1 MGQNLCARTCVGA
14 GLLTLDL
21 VFNQES
27 PGRYQVRSGGS
38 CGNVLT
44 ILAYLGWESKPV
56 ARIGRDEGG
65 DIVLKDL
72 AGFGVDTGFVVQEES
87 NSTPA
92 ILQAIKKSPNGSR
105 THSYSLHC
113 PQCGSYLLRYRAISG
128 AMAGAVVEQ
137 IPGTAVFYFD
147 RVSRGTL
154 TLAKHFRERGAFIV
168 FEPSSVTD
176 EKLFAEA
183 AATVHLLKYSV
194 ERLPDIAYL
203 VGEQDIPLE
212 VQTLGP
218 EGVRYRWYKS
228 DSDGRPWSFMPAYP
242 VFNMVDE
249 AGAGDWCTAGLINA
263 LAQEGA
269 ASFWQAGPRELE
281 QALKLGQAMAAVN
294 CNFPSARG
302 AMYSLL
308 SNDMNSM
315 AAELVESKLDRNRTV
330 LSSDDSLH
338 DLVSMVCSRCC
349 LEDDLLERSSATQGN
364 EPPAVRD
371 A

>member
-1 MGQNLCARTCVGA
+1 MGSNLHVRTCVGA

-21 VFNQES
+21 VFNQDA
-27 PGRYQVRSGGS
+27 PGKYQVRSGGS

-44 ILAYLGWESKPV
+44 ILAYLGWKSNPV
-56 ARIGRDEGG
+56 ARIGQDEGG

-72 AGFGVDTGFVVQEES
+72 KAFCVDTGFVVQEDS

-92 ILQAIKKSPNGSR
+92 ILQAIKKSSNGPK

-113 PQCGSYLLRYRAISG
+113 PQCGSYLLRYRAISR
-128 AMAGAVVEQ
+128 AMAGAVMEE

-147 RVSRGTL
+147 RVSRGIL
-154 TLAKHFRERGAFIV
+154 TLAKHYREQGAFIV
-168 FEPSSVTD
+168 FEPSSAAD

-183 AATVHLLKYSV
+183 ASTAHLLKYSV

-203 VGEQDIPLE
+203 VGGKDIPLE

-218 EGVRYRWYKS
+218 EGLRYRWHKG
-228 DSDGRPWSFMPAYP
+228 DSDGRLWNFMPAYP
-242 VFNMVDE
+242 VVGMVDE

-269 ASFWQAGPRELE
+269 NSFWQAGPGELE

-308 SNDMNSM
+308 AKEMNLM
-315 AAELVESKLDRNRTV
+315 ATELVEGKLDKNGIA
-330 LSSDDSLH
+330 LSSDDTLH
-338 DLVSMVCSRCC
+338 DFVSMVCSRCC
-349 LEDDLLERSSATQGN
+349 LEDDL
-364 EPPAVRD
+364 
-371 A
+371 

>member
-1 MGQNLCARTCVGA
+1 MGQNLRVRTCVGA

-72 AGFGVDTGFVVQEES
+72 AGFGVDTGFVVQEDS
-87 NSTPA
+87 TSTPA
-92 ILQAIKKSPNGSR
+92 ILQAIKKSPKGSR

-128 AMAGAVVEQ
+128 AMAGTVVEQ
-137 IPGTAVFYFD
+137 TPDTAVFYFD

-154 TLAKHFRERGAFIV
+154 TLANHYREHGAFIV

-176 EKLFAEA
+176 EKLFSEA
-183 AATVHLLKYSV
+183 AAAAHLLKYSV

-203 VGEQDIPLE
+203 VLQ
-212 VQTLGP
+212 
-218 EGVRYRWYKS
+218 RR
-228 DSDGRPWSFMPAYP
+228 
-242 VFNMVDE
+242 
-249 AGAGDWCTAGLINA
+249 LI
-263 LAQEGA
+263 
-269 ASFWQAGPRELE
+269 
-281 QALKLGQAMAAVN
+281 
-294 CNFPSARG
+294 
-302 AMYSLL
+302 
-308 SNDMNSM
+308 
-315 AAELVESKLDRNRTV
+315 
-330 LSSDDSLH
+330 
-338 DLVSMVCSRCC
+338 
-349 LEDDLLERSSATQGN
+349 
-364 EPPAVRD
+364 
-371 A
+371 

>member
-1 MGQNLCARTCVGA
+1 MGQNLRVRTCVGA

-44 ILAYLGWESKPV
+44 MLAYLGWESKPV
-56 ARIGRDEGG
+56 ARIGRDAGG
-65 DIVLKDL
+65 DIVLRDL
-72 AGFGVDTGFVVQEES
+72 ASFGVDTGFVVQEDS
-87 NSTPA
+87 TSTPA

-128 AMAGAVVEQ
+128 AMAGTVVEQ
-137 IPGTAVFYFD
+137 IPDTAVFYFD

-154 TLAKHFRERGAFIV
+154 TLAKHYREHGAFIV

-176 EKLFAEA
+176 EKQFSEA
-183 AATVHLLKYSV
+183 AAVAHLLKYSV

-203 VGEQDIPLE
+203 VGGIDIPLE
-212 VQTLGP
+212 VQTLGS
-218 EGVRYRWYKS
+218 EGLRYRWHQS
-228 DSDGRPWSFMPAYP
+228 TSNGRLWSFMPAYP
-242 VFNMVDE
+242 VTDMVDE
-249 AGAGDWCTAGLINA
+249 AGAGDWCTAGLISA
-263 LAQEGA
+263 LGQMGA
-269 ASFWQAGPRELE
+269 ASFLKAEPPKLE

-308 SNDMNSM
+308 PSEMNAMTTGLMEGKLSRYGTELPSNEN
-315 AAELVESKLDRNRTV
+315 
-330 LSSDDSLH
+330 LH
-338 DLVSMVCSRCC
+338 NFVSMICSRCC
-349 LEDDLLERSSATQGN
+349 QEDDI
-364 EPPAVRD
+364 
-371 A
+371 

>member
-1 MGQNLCARTCVGA
+1 MGQNLRVRTCVGA

-27 PGRYQVRSGGS
+27 PGLYQVRSGGS

-72 AGFGVDTGFVVQEES
+72 AGFGVDTAFVIQEES
-87 NSTPA
+87 TSTPA
-92 ILQAIKKSPNGSR
+92 ILQAIRKSRNGSR
-105 THSYSLHC
+105 THSYSFHC
-113 PQCGSYLLRYRAISG
+113 PQCGSYLLRHRAISG

-137 IPGTAVFYFD
+137 MPDAAVFFFD

-154 TLAKHFRERGAFIV
+154 NLANNYREHGAFIV

-176 EKLFAEA
+176 KKLFGEA
-183 AATVHLLKYSV
+183 AAVAHLLKYSV
-194 ERLPDIAYL
+194 ERLPDISYL
-203 VGEQDIPLE
+203 VGGIDIPLE

-218 EGVRYRWYKS
+218 EGLRYRWYKG
-228 DSDGRPWSFMPAYP
+228 DSDGRLWSFMPAYP
-242 VFNMVDE
+242 VTDTLDE
-249 AGAGDWCTAGLINA
+249 AGSGDWCTAGLINA
-263 LAQEGA
+263 LGQNGA
-269 ASFWQAGPRELE
+269 TSFWKAEPQELE

-302 AMYSLL
+302 VMYSLL
-308 SNDMNSM
+308 PSEMNS
-315 AAELVESKLDRNRTV
+315 AAMELMEGKLNRKGTEV
-330 LSSDDSLH
+330 ASNSTLH
-338 DLVSMVCSRCC
+338 NLVNMVCSRCC
-349 LEDDLLERSSATQGN
+349 QEDDL
-364 EPPAVRD
+364 
-371 A
+371 

>member
-1 MGQNLCARTCVGA
+1 MGQNLRVRTCVGA

-27 PGRYQVRSGGS
+27 PGLYQVRSGGS

-72 AGFGVDTGFVVQEES
+72 GGFGVDTTFVVQEES
-87 NSTPA
+87 SNTPA
-92 ILQAIKKSPNGSR
+92 ILQAIRKSPNGSR

-128 AMAGAVVEQ
+128 AMAGTVVEQ
-137 IPGTAVFYFD
+137 MPDAAVFYFD

-154 TLAKHFRERGAFIV
+154 NLANHYRQHGSFIV

-176 EKLFAEA
+176 EKLFREA
-183 AATVHLLKYSV
+183 AGVAHLLKYSV
-194 ERLPDIAYL
+194 ERLPDVAYL
-203 VGEQDIPLE
+203 VAETDIPVE

-218 EGVRYRWYKS
+218 EGLRYRWYKG
-228 DSDGRPWSFMPAYP
+228 DGDGRLWSFMPAYP
-242 VFNMVDE
+242 VIDMIDE
-249 AGAGDWCTAGLINA
+249 AGAGDWCTAGLING
-263 LAQEGA
+263 LGQNGA
-269 ASFWQAGPRELE
+269 TSFWKADSPELE
-281 QALKLGQAMAAVN
+281 RVLRLGQAMAAVN

-302 AMYSLL
+302 AMYALKPSE
-308 SNDMNSM
+308 MNSM
-315 AAELVESKLDRNRTV
+315 ATELMEGKLNRNGTKLASSNV
-330 LSSDDSLH
+330 LH
-338 DLVSMVCSRCC
+338 NLVNMVCRRCC
-349 LEDDLLERSSATQGN
+349 QEDAL
-364 EPPAVRD
+364 
-371 A
+371 

>member
-1 MGQNLCARTCVGA
+1 MGRKLRARTCVGA

-21 VFNQES
+21 VFSQDT

-44 ILAYLGWESKPV
+44 ILAYLGWKSNPV

-65 DIVLKDL
+65 NIVLKDL

-92 ILQAIKKSPNGSR
+92 ILQAVKKSPHGSR
-105 THSYSLHC
+105 THSYSLRC

-128 AMAGAVVEQ
+128 AMAGAVVKQ
-137 IPGTAVFYFD
+137 IPETAVFYFD

-154 TLAKHFRERGAFIV
+154 NLAKHYRKHGSLIV
-168 FEPSSVTD
+168 FEPSSITD
-176 EKLFAEA
+176 EKLFSEA
-183 AATVHLLKYSV
+183 ATLVHLLKYSV

-203 VGEQDIPLE
+203 VGGEDIPLE

-218 EGVRYRWYKS
+218 EGLRYRWR
-228 DSDGRPWSFMPAYP
+228 GNNGARHLWNFMPAYP
-242 VFNMVDE
+242 VIDMVDE
-249 AGAGDWCTAGLINA
+249 AGAGDWCTAGIISA
-263 LAQEGA
+263 LGQQGA
-269 ASFWQAGPRELE
+269 TTFWQSEPQELE

-302 AMYSLL
+302 AMYSLAL
-308 SNDMNSM
+308 PEMNSM
-315 AAELVESKLDRNRTV
+315 AMGLLEGKLGRYGTELPSKDTWHN
-330 LSSDDSLH
+330 
-338 DLVSMVCSRCC
+338 LVNMICSRCC
-349 LEDDLLERSSATQGN
+349 QGDDI
-364 EPPAVRD
+364 
-371 A
+371 